1 MRKAAALALELL
13 DGRPWLMDAGPTIA
27 DVALATMSA
36 PLAVD
41 PGLRADPAVGPLLTW
56 GERLLP
62 ADVVAAY
69 RR

>member
-1 MRKAAALALELL
+1 MES
-13 DGRPWLMDAGPTIA
+13 GPTIA

-41 PGLRADPAVGPLLTW
+41 VDLRGEPAVSTLLAW

-62 ADVVAAY
+62 ADVVSAY
-69 RR
+69 RRITP